1 MPGIFRVNSASIPIW
16 NWRYVLQIQVVGNP
30 QRRTQRLKI
39 WSRAWKNLNS
49 IVFSIVMAIISG
61 VQWDNR
67 PVPLLLVWQP
77 QLVQHEADDQR
88 EEERSPQ
95 VQWPP
100 LLWHLRPPQVWADP
114 PFFYQCME
122 KNTPRKIVTQ
132 SILSGYLEKLVK
144 VIWYWPKCWLSD
156 FILSMLL
163 KFFCKLCVQ
172 FVTICVAS
180 RPKCFFSHVTL
191 ISNQF
196 ILA

>member
-114 PFFYQCME
+114 PFFTSAWKKIRPE
-122 KNTPRKIVTQ
+122 RLWRKA
-132 SILSGYLEKLVK
+132 
-144 VIWYWPKCWLSD
+144 YWAATWRNW
-156 FILSMLL
+156 
-163 KFFCKLCVQ
+163 
-172 FVTICVAS
+172 S
-180 RPKCFFSHVTL
+180 RLFDTGP
-191 ISNQF
+191 N
-196 ILA
+196 AD